1 MIQNG
6 IYTLVYG
13 NGEYRTLRIE
23 SKLMNPTDTQEKTIL
38 SRKSGKSSAALGKYE
53 GIAFLSSDNRV
64 MLWKRFRAEFD
75 QTRLNRL
82 QDAVN
87 RIARNPKE
95 AGMAYAIHEGC
106 CCRCGRE
113 LTVPA
118 SIHAGMGP
126 DCAEKYAW
134 EKQDQ
139 VAVHDHVA
147 AVRTPDSPYAD
158 AKGTTSAPKPVA
170 KVAAPAPVKNAGD
183 VVARMVSF
191 QRTMETEKFY
201 DPFGIGDKLTDAAAV
216 NFWTKRFT
224 ANQIEDDRFWGD
236 EAGRQEMIDEQAAEL
251 ASLKAEE
258 AMNERRFQAVYGN
271 EPSESF

>member
-23 SKLMNPTDTQEKTIL
+23 SKLMNPTDTEEKTIL

-53 GIAFLSSDNRV
+53 GIAFLTKDNRV
-64 MLWKRFRAEFD
+64 MLWKRFKAEFD
-75 QTRLNRL
+75 QTRLGRL

-87 RIARNPKE
+87 RIAKNPKE
-95 AGMAYAIHEGC
+95 AGMAYAIHEDC

-139 VAVHDHVA
+139 VAVHNTLA
-147 AVRTPDSPYAD
+147 ATRTPDAPYAD
-158 AKGTTSAPKPVA
+158 PAGKTVPVA
-170 KVAAPAPVKNAGD
+170 PVKAAPAPVKNAGD
-183 VVARMVSF
+183 VIARMVSF
-191 QRTMETEKFY
+191 QRTMESEKFY
-201 DPFGIGDKLTDAAAV
+201 DPFGIGDKLSDAAAV

-236 EAGRQEMIDEQAAEL
+236 EAGRQEIIDEQEAEL
-251 ASLKAEE
+251 ASLRAEE
-258 AMNERRFQAVYGN
+258 QMNERRFNAIYGN
-271 EPSESF
+271 EPQESF